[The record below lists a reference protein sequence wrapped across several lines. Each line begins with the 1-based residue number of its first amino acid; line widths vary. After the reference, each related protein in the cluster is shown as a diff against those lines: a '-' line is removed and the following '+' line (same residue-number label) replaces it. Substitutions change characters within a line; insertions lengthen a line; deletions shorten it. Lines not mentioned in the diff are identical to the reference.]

1 MISYWGKI
9 CRADYN
15 ANLVSTFIY
24 YAARSYY
31 NCCNITNRSFY
42 FRWIHCIKSI
52 LCNCGFSGIWE
63 NNDFPNQK
71 WLSLSIKQKLTD
83 IYLNEWYQ
91 NVQMDKNYRLFKKS
105 FIFENYISKVPYNML
120 PYIISF
126 KTRNHK
132 LPVEIGRWNKIEY
145 NRRHCDLCKQD
156 IGDEY
161 HYLLICNNLKDI
173 RKQYIKPYFY
183 RRPNIL
189 KYEQLLNSK
198 NMKILTSLAKF
209 IKYIYDINSENTS

>member
-1 MISYWGKI
+1 MISYWRKI

-15 ANLVSTFIY
+15 ANLVSTCIY
-24 YAARSYY
+24 NAARSYY

-63 NNDFPNQK
+63 NNDFPNQR

-91 NVQMDKNYRLFKKS
+91 NVEMDKNYRLFKKA
-105 FIFENYISKVPYNML
+105 FNFENYISKVPNNML
-120 PYIISF
+120 SYIISF
-126 KTRNHK
+126 RTRNHK
-132 LPVEIGRWNKIEY
+132 LPVEIGRWNKIAY
-145 NRRHCDLCKQD
+145 SRRLCDLCKQD

-161 HYLLICNNLKDI
+161 HYL
-173 RKQYIKPYFY
+173 
-183 RRPNIL
+183 
-189 KYEQLLNSK
+189 
-198 NMKILTSLAKF
+198 
-209 IKYIYDINSENTS
+209 